1 MRRIVLL
8 EGTLLGAIAG
18 CIRIFGGILFSY
30 IVLSSL
36 ELTVIIIP
44 YNQVVILA
52 LASVMLGAGAA
63 MIASL
68 QLRKF
73 KLSDTLKELS

>member
-1 MRRIVLL
+1 M
-8 EGTLLGAIAG
+8 
-18 CIRIFGGILFSY
+18 
-30 IVLSSL
+30 LSSL

-44 YNQVVILA
+44 YNQVCILA
-52 LASVMLGAGAA
+52 FASVVLGAGAA

-73 KLSDTLKELS
+73 KLSDTLKELSA

>member
-1 MRRIVLL
+1 
-8 EGTLLGAIAG
+8 
-18 CIRIFGGILFSY
+18 
-30 IVLSSL
+30 VLSSL

-44 YNQVVILA
+44 YNQVCILA
-52 LASVMLGAGAA
+52 FASVVLGAGAA

-73 KLSDTLKELS
+73 KLSDTLKELSA